1 MKSIVILVLLTLC
14 SYFSAFGQSK
24 EALNLEINNLKTQ
37 VQTLDQKNQE
47 LVVKTATLQKDI
59 EFLQRQIDELKAQA
73 LRQPTPMPAAGS
85 PQTPIN
91 YPSQPAL
98 QQAPPPPPAAPAAV
112 KTTGQFGRCHATT
125 QKGTQCSRNAKS
137 NGYCY
142 QHGGV

>member
-1 MKSIVILVLLTLC
+1 MKTHFILFILA
-14 SYFSAFGQSK
+14 FSLSTATFGQSK
-24 EALNLEINNLKTQ
+24 EALNLEISNLKAQ

-59 EFLQRQIDELKAQA
+59 EFLQRQIDELKAQRIA
-73 LRQPTPMPAAGS
+73 SPMPPATNNAPLPAG
-85 PQTPIN
+85 
-91 YPSQPAL
+91 YPTAPST
-98 QQAPPPPPAAPAAV
+98 QQAPPPPPPAAV
-112 KTTGQFGRCHATT
+112 KTTGQYGRCRATT

>member
-1 MKSIVILVLLTLC
+1 MKLTFFFVLFMLIC
-14 SYFSAFGQSK
+14 SLPALGQSK
-24 EALNLEINNLKTQ
+24 EALNLEISNLKAQ

-59 EFLQRQIDELKAQA
+59 EFLQRQIDELKAQHLA
-73 LRQPTPMPAAGS
+73 NPSPTTPLTPAS
-85 PQTPIN
+85 P
-91 YPSQPAL
+91 AV
-98 QQAPPPPPAAPAAV
+98 QQAPPPPPAAV
-112 KTTGQFGRCHATT
+112 KTTGQFGRCRATT

>member
-1 MKSIVILVLLTLC
+1 MKLTFFFVLFMLISSLPAL
-14 SYFSAFGQSK
+14 SQSK
-24 EALNLEINNLKTQ
+24 ETLNLEISNLKAQ

-59 EFLQRQIDELKAQA
+59 EFLQRQIDELKAQHLA
-73 LRQPTPMPAAGS
+73 NPSPPTPLTPAS
-85 PQTPIN
+85 P
-91 YPSQPAL
+91 AV
-98 QQAPPPPPAAPAAV
+98 QQAPPPPPAAV
-112 KTTGQFGRCHATT
+112 KTTGQFGRCRATT

>member
-1 MKSIVILVLLTLC
+1 MKPTFFFVLFMLIC
-14 SYFSAFGQSK
+14 SLPALSQSK
-24 EALNLEINNLKTQ
+24 ETLNLEISNLKAQ

-59 EFLQRQIDELKAQA
+59 EFLQRQIDELKAQHLA
-73 LRQPTPMPAAGS
+73 NPSPPTPLTPAS
-85 PQTPIN
+85 P
-91 YPSQPAL
+91 AV
-98 QQAPPPPPAAPAAV
+98 QQAPPPPPAAV
-112 KTTGQFGRCHATT
+112 KTTGQFGRCRATT

>member
-1 MKSIVILVLLTLC
+1 MKSTILIALIAFSSLTVL
-14 SYFSAFGQSK
+14 GQSK

-37 VQTLDQKNQE
+37 VQSLDQKNQE

-59 EFLQRQIDELKAQA
+59 EFLQRQIDELKAQRLA
-73 LRQPTPMPAAGS
+73 SPIPNSVPAAPG
-85 PQTPIN
+85 
-91 YPSQPAL
+91 YPAAPAL
-98 QQAPPPPPAAPAAV
+98 QQVPPPPPPAAV
-112 KTTGQFGRCHATT
+112 KTTGQFGRCRATT

>member
-1 MKSIVILVLLTLC
+1 MKSTVISVLLALS
-14 SYFSAFGQSK
+14 SYFAAFGQSK
-24 EALNLEINNLKTQ
+24 ETLNIEISNLKTQ

-59 EFLQRQIDELKAQA
+59 EFLQRQIDELKTQA
-73 LRQPTPMPAAGS
+73 LRQPTPMPAAGN
-85 PQTPIN
+85 PQTPTN

-98 QQAPPPPPAAPAAV
+98 QQAPPPPPAAV
-112 KTTGQFGRCHATT
+112 KTTGQFGRCRATT

>member
-1 MKSIVILVLLTLC
+1 MKPHFILFLLAFTL
-14 SYFSAFGQSK
+14 STATFGQSK
-24 EALNLEINNLKTQ
+24 EALNLEISNLKAQ

-59 EFLQRQIDELKAQA
+59 EFLQRQIDELKAQRIA
-73 LRQPTPMPAAGS
+73 SPMPPATNNAPLPAGFS
-85 PQTPIN
+85 TTPN
-91 YPSQPAL
+91 T
-98 QQAPPPPPAAPAAV
+98 QQAPPPPPPAAV
-112 KTTGQFGRCHATT
+112 KTTGQYGRCRATT

>member
-1 MKSIVILVLLTLC
+1 MNPHFILFLLA
-14 SYFSAFGQSK
+14 FSFSTATFGQSK
-24 EALNLEINNLKTQ
+24 EALNLEISNLKAQ

-59 EFLQRQIDELKAQA
+59 EFLQRQIDELKAQRIA
-73 LRQPTPMPAAGS
+73 SPMPPATNNAPLPAGY
-85 PQTPIN
+85 PTTP
-91 YPSQPAL
+91 ST
-98 QQAPPPPPAAPAAV
+98 QQAPPPPPPAAV
-112 KTTGQFGRCHATT
+112 KTTGQYGRCRATT

>member
-1 MKSIVILVLLTLC
+1 MKSTILTALIAFSSLTVL
-14 SYFSAFGQSK
+14 GQSK
-24 EALNLEINNLKTQ
+24 EALNVEISNLKTQ

-59 EFLQRQIDELKAQA
+59 EFLQRQIDELKAQRLA
-73 LRQPTPMPAAGS
+73 SPIPNSVPAEPGYPAA
-85 PQTPIN
+85 
-91 YPSQPAL
+91 PAL
-98 QQAPPPPPAAPAAV
+98 QQVPPPPPPAAV
-112 KTTGQFGRCHATT
+112 KTTGQFGRCRATT